1 MSEQATTTTTTEAPA
16 EQGATPADVAT
27 VVKQNLEAADQATQN
42 PQGPQA
48 DEQGDP
54 AEAALGDAGKRA
66 LKAERE
72 RAEKAERALSQLQNE
87 LQTAREQAAQVPQRV
102 AQTLR
107 DHLVQIHQISDED
120 AALFLTSDDPE
131 TLLKQ
136 VTRFVQRTAAV
147 EAAPTTPKPDLS
159 QGGQQAPAL
168 NSDALEAA
176 LKAKLGIA

>member
-1 MSEQATTTTTTEAPA
+1 MSEQNTESTTEATA
-16 EQGATPADVAT
+16 GATPNDVAAT
-27 VVKQNLEAADQATQN
+27 VSRGLNEPSTTT
-42 PQGPQA
+42 
-48 DEQGDP
+48 
-54 AEAALGDAGKRA
+54 DAGETPKDDDTNGAGSKAAILADLATERDKRQA
-66 LKAERE
+66 AERE
-72 RAEKAERALSQLQNE
+72 V
-87 LQTAREQAAQVPQRV
+87 QTFQQEAATLRQQVEEIPKTV
-102 AQTLR
+102 AGHLR